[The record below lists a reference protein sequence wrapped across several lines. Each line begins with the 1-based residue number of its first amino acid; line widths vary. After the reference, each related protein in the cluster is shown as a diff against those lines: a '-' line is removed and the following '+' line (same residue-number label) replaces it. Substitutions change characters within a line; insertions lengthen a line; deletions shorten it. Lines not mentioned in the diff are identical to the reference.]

1 MLSSIASLANTIDP
15 VHVLKL
21 IQTLHNEGSHVL
33 AEEPIHAYEG
43 CMKSDHHVE
52 PIINPE
58 SGETFADASDVGSRV
73 FGSVPRWTLCRPVR
87 HVRESQLLSRR
98 RSLVAGFHS
107 GSANDCRHPKAD
119 CGDDDEACRSACQ
132 RHEAS
137 SCAGSQMRDD
147 QPYTRAADVGAAH
160 AFICK
165 ARRKTKAEPLV
176 RATMPAAVGADGQ

>member
-58 SGETFADASDVGSRV
+58 SGETFADASDVGST
-73 FGSVPRWTLCRPVR
+73 FHASSALC
-87 HVRESQLLSRR
+87 H
-98 RSLVAGFHS
+98 AG
-107 GSANDCRHPKAD
+107 
-119 CGDDDEACRSACQ
+119 RSADLSDMCEN
-132 RHEAS
+132 RNF
-137 SCAGSQMRDD
+137 CPD
-147 QPYTRAADVGAAH
+147 AA
-160 AFICK
+160 
-165 ARRKTKAEPLV
+165 RS
-176 RATMPAAVGADGQ
+176 